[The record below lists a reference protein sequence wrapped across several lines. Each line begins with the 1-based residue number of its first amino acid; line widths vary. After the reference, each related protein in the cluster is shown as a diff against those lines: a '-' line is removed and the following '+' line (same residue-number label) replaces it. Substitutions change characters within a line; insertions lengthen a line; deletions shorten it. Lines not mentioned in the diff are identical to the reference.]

1 MFSSWHYTKCG
12 NYFVKSG
19 YHVAGNSWEECS
31 RGPIGHSAMLFL
43 KFWHSNS
50 QSKMKIFIVEGHS
63 WYYPNKISFS
73 LKKSNDQH
81 YLSPMSIIPRTKI
94 SSTVALLLGK
104 TCLVWKF
111 NLANT
116 LCLRGNLLW
125 SCGTRLS
132 CLGRWI
138 LVLLLWFLGIFG
150 WITTSLCLRGECLS
164 PSSVVA
170 RAGSLWKQYTSCQSL
185 LPNPSPSPS
194 HQFSGAYLLSEPS
207 K

>member
-1 MFSSWHYTKCG
+1 MQCCFLSSDIQIAKAKWRSSLWKATHNIIPTR
-12 NYFVKSG
+12 F
-19 YHVAGNSWEECS
+19 
-31 RGPIGHSAMLFL
+31 
-43 KFWHSNS
+43 
-50 QSKMKIFIVEGHS
+50 Q
-63 WYYPNKISFS
+63 FS

-81 YLSPMSIIPRTKI
+81 YLSPMSNHSQNKDFIYRSI
-94 SSTVALLLGK
+94 ALGQNMF
-104 TCLVWKF
+104 VWKF

-170 RAGSLWKQYTSCQSL
+170 RAGSLWKQYTSCQSM

-194 HQFSGAYLLSEPS
+194 HQFSGAYLLSKPS